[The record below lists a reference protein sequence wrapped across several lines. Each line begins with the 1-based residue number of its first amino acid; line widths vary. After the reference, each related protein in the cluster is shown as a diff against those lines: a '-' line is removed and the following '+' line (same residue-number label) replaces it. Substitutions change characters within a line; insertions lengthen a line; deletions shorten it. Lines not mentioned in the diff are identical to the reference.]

1 MVVVVWRSAVVSL
14 LGDFH
19 LSLLFLSYK
28 QVTPEER
35 KLVFREQMETPRG
48 SNNPLSPA
56 GASNQIR

>member
-1 MVVVVWRSAVVSL
+1 VSL

-19 LSLLFLSYK
+19 LSPLFLSYK

-35 KLVFREQMETPRG
+35 KLVLREQMGTLRRR
-48 SNNPLSPA
+48 NNPLSPA